1 MKLYAECITCQLQ
14 VRYREIAMM
23 FSNENERIEVMR
35 KIVEEL
41 NKLTS
46 FCINRND
53 PRCVPTYI
61 ATELFRIVKR
71 STGITDPY
79 INSKIDA
86 HRKLMDVY
94 REAREFILR
103 LGGFRDR
110 ILMALR
116 FSLVGNMLDMGVVNY
131 RPPEVDRLLKEAIEL
146 QIYGDVSRA
155 LELIEKAENVV
166 MILDNAGEAVLD
178 RLLAEVLR
186 NKGKNVIAII
196 KGGAFQNDV
205 SVNDVYYAELEKSF
219 SSVID
224 TGSDASS
231 IFLSDV
237 KKEVVDAIW
246 GADVIISKG
255 MANYEYLTE
264 VEHLIEKPIIY
275 MFVAKCNPV
284 SINSGVP
291 LGKPAVIIHT

>member
-155 LELIEKAENVV
+155 LELIEKADNVV

>member
-23 FSNENERIEVMR
+23 FSSENERIEMMR

-155 LELIEKAENVV
+155 LELIEKADNVV

>member
-53 PRCVPTYI
+53 PICVPTYI
-61 ATELFRIVKR
+61 ATELFRVVKR
-71 STGITDPY
+71 STGVADPY

-86 HRKLMDVY
+86 HRKLLDVY
-94 REAREFILR
+94 REAKEFILR

-116 FSLVGNMLDMGVVNY
+116 FSLIGNMLDMGVANY

-155 LELIEKAENVV
+155 LELIEKAKDVV

-186 NKGKNVIAII
+186 DNGKNVIAII

-205 SVNDVYYAELEKSF
+205 SVNDVHYAELEKSF

-231 IFLSDV
+231 VFLSDI

-246 GADVIISKG
+246 SADVIISKG

-275 MFVAKCNPV
+275 VFVAKCNPV
-284 SINSGVP
+284 SMNSGVP
-291 LGKPAVIIHT
+291 LGKPAIIIHT

>member
-61 ATELFRIVKR
+61 ATELFRVIKR
-71 STGITDPY
+71 STGVADPY

-86 HRKLMDVY
+86 HRKLLDVY

-231 IFLSDV
+231 VFLSDV

-246 GADVIISKG
+246 SADVIISKG

-284 SINSGVP
+284 SMNSGVP
-291 LGKPAVIIHT
+291 LGKPAIIIHM

>member
-23 FSNENERIEVMR
+23 FSSENERIEMMR